1 MADKTQSW
9 FAGITTPSDC
19 PPAMEQIKFISGPP
33 PQVAGVSQSEGEKK
47 KPCHVLLFFPHYIF
61 KCQEH
66 TWHGETLPLGKAPG
80 RKIDFNHHYLF
91 LFFFFGQVD
100 RVKFVPPKSVCMT
113 LL

>member
-19 PPAMEQIKFISGPP
+19 PPAMEQVRFIGGPP
-33 PQVAGVSQSEGEKK
+33 PQVAGVSQSEGGKNHAMSFSFFHTTSLNARNILGVERRF
-47 KPCHVLLFFPHYIF
+47 HLERLLEERLILIIIIF
-61 KCQEH
+61 S
-66 TWHGETLPLGKAPG
+66 
-80 RKIDFNHHYLF
+80 F
-91 LFFFFGQVD
+91 FFFFGQVD